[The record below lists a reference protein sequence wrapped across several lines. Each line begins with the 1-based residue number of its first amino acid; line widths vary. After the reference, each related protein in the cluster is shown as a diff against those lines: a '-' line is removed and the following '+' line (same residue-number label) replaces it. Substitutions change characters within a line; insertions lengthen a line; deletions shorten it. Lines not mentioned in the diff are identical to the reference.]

1 MRRFHKNSYFELTN
15 YKIAKDIQKNGGYI
29 LFFRHAHREKWIDIN
44 MYDAYDATNNLKAED
59 EYYEDAV
66 CLSNMGK
73 IQA

>member
-1 MRRFHKNSYFELTN
+1 
-15 YKIAKDIQKNGGYI
+15 
-29 LFFRHAHREKWIDIN
+29 